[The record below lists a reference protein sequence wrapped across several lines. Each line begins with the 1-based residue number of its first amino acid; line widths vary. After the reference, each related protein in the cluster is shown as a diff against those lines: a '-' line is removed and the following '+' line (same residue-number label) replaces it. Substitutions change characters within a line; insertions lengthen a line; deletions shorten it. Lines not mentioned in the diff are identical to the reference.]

1 MLGGYKSKQI
11 TLNGLVKA
19 VENIAKKYSKTGL
32 LETALEEYDNGNTK
46 EFIDA
51 IKGFVSIYPPKVLR
65 DYSGDKATIEET
77 FGGIWIEDTEEFAK
91 FVSAVNTYPTDENG
105 EGIAKTSDYLY
116 LYYRGIGERIIPFA
130 SVYLNKGES
139 QNVANELINAWNNGE
154 KGKVREYI
162 DGAYEVARYVNVQ
175 GNILDGA
182 DKELSATR
190 GNDRLGGELSR
201 HGRYYYTPELYSK
214 VKRADRGNE
223 SAKVNYS
230 LRELD
235 APYLDAV
242 ERGDME
248 TAQRMVLEAAKLA
261 MPDTWVVDENGNPRV
276 MYHGDRKKARYIFS
290 TDTFFTPNAEYA
302 RRYINGTGEVYAT
315 YLNIEKPFD
324 IRDKR
329 AYDIFTEFRGGRKP
343 VETTSGAMDWAEYS
357 YEDLQ
362 EYLEDVAP
370 NRYDGFILDEGADPD
385 GKGGVVHR
393 GLSYVPFAP
402 NQIKSADPV
411 TYDDNGNVIP
421 LSERFNPEKED
432 IRYSLMR
439 PTDEEVTFDN
449 FFDNTSAV
457 FTLLPKSEAPQR
469 EADYESKRWDGLG
482 VSSRYW
488 YGEDEQG
495 KYVVRASDHWS
506 SYPRGAN
513 SRKAFEDNPYHRIYT
528 QIASCRWALDMADA
542 PNIATP
548 RPEPRASQ
556 EEWDA
561 YNKAR
566 KAQKAAFED
575 TYIDGKTMYGKAYL
589 DDFTKWKA
597 EPRHSFQ
604 DIPFFV
610 DDEGEV
616 FYFNDDTEVTD
627 RPRNV
632 QLLHYNLGELVPRS
646 GVTG

>member
-1 MLGGYKSKQI
+1 MQEERVMFSLRDIPAYQASAEVSVMLGGYKSKQI

-51 IKGFVSIYPPKVLR
+51 LEAFVSIYPPKVLR

-105 EGIAKTSDYLY
+105 EGIANTSDYLY

-139 QNVANELINAWNNGE
+139 QNIANELINAWNNGE
-154 KGKVREYI
+154 KETVREWI
-162 DGAYEVARYVNVQ
+162 DWLDESYRNVNVQ
-175 GNILDGA
+175 GNV
-182 DKELSATR
+182 LSGRDEGVPIT
-190 GNDRLGGELSR
+190 GENGGVDNNLSR
-201 HGRYYYTPELYSK
+201 KGRYYYAPKFYSK
-214 VKRADRGNE
+214 VKRADSGSRGQGR
-223 SAKVNYS
+223 VNYS

-261 MPDTWVVDENGNPRV
+261 MPDTWVADENGNPRV

-302 RRYINGTGEVYAT
+302 RRYINDTGDVVGEVYHALIPIIKENLEIQKQL
-315 YLNIEKPFD
+315 YNGERGNHIVLGRGVSKESNDPQQEQEYSRGYNRRGNRPLESQPRVLGGDREGEISAED
-324 IRDKR
+324 
-329 AYDIFTEFRGGRKP
+329 RGG
-343 VETTSGAMDWAEYS
+343 E
-357 YEDLQ
+357 
-362 EYLEDVAP
+362 VAQRLP
-370 NRYDGFILDEGADPD
+370 ISQKLTE
-385 GKGGVVHR
+385 
-393 GLSYVPFAP
+393 
-402 NQIKSADPV
+402 
-411 TYDDNGNVIP
+411 
-421 LSERFNPEKED
+421 EKED
-432 IRYSLMR
+432 IRHL
-439 PTDEEVTFDN
+439 
-449 FFDNTSAV
+449 
-457 FTLLPKSEAPQR
+457 
-469 EADYESKRWDGLG
+469 
-482 VSSRYW
+482 
-488 YGEDEQG
+488 
-495 KYVVRASDHWS
+495 
-506 SYPRGAN
+506 
-513 SRKAFEDNPYHRIYT
+513 
-528 QIASCRWALDMADA
+528 
-542 PNIATP
+542 
-548 RPEPRASQ
+548 
-556 EEWDA
+556 
-561 YNKAR
+561 
-566 KAQKAAFED
+566 
-575 TYIDGKTMYGKAYL
+575 
-589 DDFTKWKA
+589 
-597 EPRHSFQ
+597 FQ
-604 DIPFFV
+604 DLPFFV

>member
-1 MLGGYKSKQI
+1 MRAEQDRKKSI
-11 TLNGLVKA
+11 FYRFPDVDY
-19 VENIAKKYSKTGL
+19 VEYVYFPDETDASRQLDI
-32 LETALEEYDNGNTK
+32 LEG
-46 EFIDA
+46 
-51 IKGFVSIYPPKVLR
+51 
-65 DYSGDKATIEET
+65 
-77 FGGIWIEDTEEFAK
+77 
-91 FVSAVNTYPTDENG
+91 
-105 EGIAKTSDYLY
+105 
-116 LYYRGIGERIIPFA
+116 
-130 SVYLNKGES
+130 
-139 QNVANELINAWNNGE
+139 
-154 KGKVREYI
+154 
-162 DGAYEVARYVNVQ
+162 
-175 GNILDGA
+175 
-182 DKELSATR
+182 
-190 GNDRLGGELSR
+190 
-201 HGRYYYTPELYSK
+201 
-214 VKRADRGNE
+214 VKRFIKTKDFANLPAPDNTHTSGK
-223 SAKVNYS
+223 AQYS

-248 TAQRMVLEAAKLA
+248 TAQRMVLEAAKRAGYLSDTSYQGSLA
-261 MPDTWVVDENGNPRV
+261 FNGAAPVENDYFETKVQRKEAWDNGDYEGTMSLGDYADSSIDTHDLKWQLTDRGNYRRAENYTKESIDNINNALKSDNHKITIYRAVPNNVEEGAVRNGDWVTPSRRYAEYHIGLQDWEGGRIIEQEVDIDHLWWNGDDINEWGYDDGSNYGYRN
-276 MYHGDRKKARYIFS
+276 
-290 TDTFFTPNAEYA
+290 TPN
-302 RRYINGTGEVYAT
+302 N
-315 YLNIEKPFD
+315 
-324 IRDKR
+324 
-329 AYDIFTEFRGGRKP
+329 RK
-343 VETTSGAMDWAEYS
+343 
-357 YEDLQ
+357 L
-362 EYLEDVAP
+362 L
-370 NRYDGFILDEGADPD
+370 
-385 GKGGVVHR
+385 
-393 GLSYVPFAP
+393 
-402 NQIKSADPV
+402 DPV

-421 LSERFNPEKED
+421 LSERFNPNKED
-432 IRYSLMR
+432 IRFSLMR
-439 PTDEEVTFDN
+439 PTNEEVTFDN

-469 EADYESKRWDGLG
+469 EADYESKRWDGFG

-542 PNIATP
+542 PDVATP

-597 EPRHSFQ
+597 EPRYSFQ
-604 DIPFFV
+604 DLPFFV
-610 DDEGEV
+610 DDEGDV

-646 GVTG
+646 GVSW